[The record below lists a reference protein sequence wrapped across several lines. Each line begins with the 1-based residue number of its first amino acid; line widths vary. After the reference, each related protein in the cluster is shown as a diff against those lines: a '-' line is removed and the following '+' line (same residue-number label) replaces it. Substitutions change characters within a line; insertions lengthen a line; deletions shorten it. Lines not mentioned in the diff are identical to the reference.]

1 MADEPEHFV
10 CQCFFTHNIFL
21 NDYEAHVTFKSK
33 VQFENEYRKVRGL
46 ISGFLDIF
54 VLLQILSLFIFYFYY
69 FLFSFFIFFLL
80 ERNFI
85 TEAVQR
91 TNSGK
96 KCLSK

>member
-1 MADEPEHFV
+1 MTTKLTLPA
-10 CQCFFTHNIFL
+10 
-21 NDYEAHVTFKSK
+21 K
-33 VQFENEYRKVRGL
+33 VKFNSRTSIGRYVEIKTDL
-46 ISGFLDIF
+46 GFLGYLCF
-54 VLLQILSLFIFYFYY
+54 VTNFKFIYLFFIFII

-80 ERNFI
+80 ERHFI